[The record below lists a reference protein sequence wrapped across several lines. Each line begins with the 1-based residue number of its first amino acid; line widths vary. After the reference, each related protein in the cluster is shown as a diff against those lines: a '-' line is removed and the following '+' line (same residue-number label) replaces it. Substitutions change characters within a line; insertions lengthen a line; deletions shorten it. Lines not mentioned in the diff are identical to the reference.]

1 VAEPEHWALTGKT
14 VVHWIGK
21 PEEAEASVELCCRQ
35 NGRIDD
41 FMVNFFLAGHVVLF
55 TINIFKAN
63 QDLVLTQ
70 HEFALHL
77 QTYG

>member
-1 VAEPEHWALTGKT
+1 
-14 VVHWIGK
+14 
-21 PEEAEASVELCCRQ
+21 VELCCGQ

>member
-1 VAEPEHWALTGKT
+1 
-14 VVHWIGK
+14 
-21 PEEAEASVELCCRQ
+21 VELCCGQ

-63 QDLVLTQ
+63 QHLVSTQ